1 MARKNIG
8 FMTTE
13 YSEIFSKT
21 VTQGAMFAAEEE
33 DVNLYIM
40 AGGYFDAPYMDVG
53 KTKFE
58 YQNNYLFN

>member
-33 DVNLYIM
+33 DNPLTVLRM
-40 AGGYFDAPYMDVG
+40 
-53 KTKFE
+53 TKKKE
-58 YQNNYLFN
+58 MPQMRHNY